1 MPLRPQCIHDFS
13 FLFVGI
19 LQCLN
24 ATLGLYNTELV
35 STYHTVYSTGAKV
48 LELPE
53 AERKILQVE

>member
-1 MPLRPQCIHDFS
+1 MYHDFS

-24 ATLGLYNTELV
+24 STLGLYNTELV

-53 AERKILQVE
+53 AERKILQGE